1 MAEHKKRKHAL
12 LSASGASRWM
22 SCTPSARAE
31 EEFPEQGSSV
41 FAEEGTLA
49 HELSDVELNR
59 FMGHLKKKPYEDQKR
74 KIQDH
79 ELYSEEMPEEVA
91 KYTDYVQEQFID
103 AQRRSNGAELLI
115 EQRVDLTEWIENG
128 FGTNDAIVLCDGVM
142 EVIDLKYGKGVKVS
156 AVDNPQLK
164 LYGLGALHFNM
175 LSYDIRTVRL
185 TIVQPRL
192 NNISTW
198 EISAEELLAWG
209 EGEVKP
215 LAEKAYAGEGEF
227 VPGDHCRWCRAKPRC
242 KALAE
247 YNQQLAKH
255 DFEDPDFMTDEELV
269 EAYNAIGSIQDWL
282 KSVSGYMLNQALEG
296 RSFPGM
302 KVVAGRS
309 MRRWVDEDKVI
320 QALRSKRFALKDITN
335 TKVKGIGD
343 IEKLVGKANFE
354 DVVGPYVI
362 KPEGKPT
369 LVPDSDKRPAM
380 NDAVSDFT
388 D

>member
-31 EEFPEQGSSV
+31 EEFPEQGESV
-41 FAEEGTLA
+41 FAAEGTLA
-49 HELSDVELNR
+49 HELSDVELNK
-59 FMGHLKKKPYEDQKR
+59 FMGIIKKKEYNTLIT
-74 KIQDH
+74 KIEKN
-79 ELYSEEMPEEVA
+79 ELYSDEMPEEVQ

-103 AQRRSNGAELLI
+103 AQRKTDGAELLI

-128 FGTNDAIVLCDGVM
+128 FGTNDAIVLADGVM
-142 EVIDLKYGKGVKVS
+142 EVIDLKYGKGVR
-156 AVDNPQLK
+156 VDATENPQLM
-164 LYGLGALHFNM
+164 LYGLGALHFNS
-175 LSYDIRTVRL
+175 LSYDIHTVRL

-192 NNISTW
+192 NSISSW
-198 EISAEELLAWG
+198 EIKADELLAWG
-209 EGEVKP
+209 DEQVKP
-215 LAEKAYAGEGEF
+215 KAEKAYAGEGEL

-255 DFEDPDFMTDEELV
+255 DFEDPDFMTDDELV
-269 EAYNAIGSIQDWL
+269 EAYNAINSIQDWL
-282 KSVSGYMLNQALEG
+282 KSVSTYMLNQALEG
-296 RSFPGM
+296 RAFPGM

-309 MRRWVDEDKVI
+309 MRRWLDEDKVI
-320 QALRSKRFALKDITN
+320 EALRDKRFALKDITN

-343 IEKLVGKANFE
+343 IEKLVGKANF
-354 DVVGPYVI
+354 DDIVGPYVI

-369 LVPDSDKRPAM
+369 LVPETDKRPAI
-380 NDAVSDFT
+380 NDASQDFS
-388 D
+388 